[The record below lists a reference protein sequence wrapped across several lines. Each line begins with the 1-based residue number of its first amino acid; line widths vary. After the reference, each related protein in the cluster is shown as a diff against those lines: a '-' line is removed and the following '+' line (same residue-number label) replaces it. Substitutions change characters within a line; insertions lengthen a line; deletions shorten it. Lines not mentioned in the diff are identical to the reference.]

1 LYLPT
6 NKLFPAKKMN
16 KFKISDQAF
25 VREFNTSVVMD
36 HIRLYAPISRAELAV
51 RTGLNRSTITLIIN
65 ELIDRGYVHETNR
78 RDPSVGR
85 PGMLL
90 QFNPNGGFAIGIE
103 IGVDFISVLLTNF
116 VADIL
121 WSHRETIVP
130 GIDRI
135 AMMEMAENIISQ
147 AFAYGKDI
155 GLRPLGIGVGIP
167 GLVDARQGK
176 LVFAPNLKWSDIPI
190 RLIWMSRFNVPVF
203 VENEA
208 NCAAFG
214 EYFYGVAHDTKD
226 FIYLK
231 TGVGLGS
238 GIMIDGRLFKGANGF
253 AGEAGHVTLY
263 QGGEVC
269 GCGRRGCWE
278 TYVSPAA
285 IINSAVTKVETG
297 KASIISDIVR
307 GDLTKV
313 TLATLVEAAELE
325 DPVANS
331 TFEEA
336 GVHLGIGIANLANI
350 FDPGLIVLGGALS
363 LCGKWLIPTIQ
374 KILQENI
381 LPPLRDKVRV
391 EVSARGEDACAI
403 GAAALVLDDLLRE
416 PMSSL

>member
-1 LYLPT
+1 
-6 NKLFPAKKMN
+6 MN
-16 KFKISDQAF
+16 KYKISDQAF

-65 ELIDRGYVHETNR
+65 ELIDRGYVHETSR
-78 RDPSVGR
+78 QDPSIGR

-90 QFNPNGGFAIGIE
+90 QFNPNGGFAIGVE
-103 IGVDFISVLLTNF
+103 IGVDFITVLMTNF
-116 VADIL
+116 VADVL
-121 WSHRETIVP
+121 WSRNEKIAP
-130 GIDRI
+130 GTDRI
-135 AMMEMAENIISQ
+135 AIMELTENIISQ
-147 AFAYGKDI
+147 AFDYGKEI

-167 GLVDARQGK
+167 GLVDVRQGK
-176 LVFAPNLKWSDIPI
+176 LVFAPNLKWSDIPV
-190 RLIWMSRFNVPVF
+190 RLIWMSRFNIPVF

-208 NCAAFG
+208 NCAALG

-238 GIMIDGRLFKGANGF
+238 GIMVGGSLFKGANGF
-253 AGEAGHVTLY
+253 AGEVGHITLY
-263 QGGEVC
+263 EGGEAC

-278 TYVSPAA
+278 TYVSPGAVVQ
-285 IINSAVTKVETG
+285 SSVTKVEKG
-297 KASIISDIVR
+297 RASIIPDLVR

-313 TLATLVEAAELE
+313 TLNTLIEAAELE
-325 DPVANS
+325 DLVACN
-331 TFEEA
+331 TFEET
-336 GVHLGIGIANLANI
+336 GIHLGIGIANLANI
-350 FDPGLIVLGGALS
+350 FDPGLIVLGGSLS

-374 KILQENI
+374 RTLQDNV

-391 EVSARGEDACAI
+391 EVSTRGEDACAI